1 MTHPTQEDDVKV
13 IRDALAEQLKSI
25 EQAITDPENQPSQY
39 GTVTLDFHLE
49 KVKGWEDRFHRLSD
63 QFDAQA
69 ARLEQAEQDAAD
81 AEQLAAD
88 RLDQMNAD
96 RKQALV
102 WRDQAAK
109 LFESLDGV
117 VGLAVLGAAKITSYK
132 AAIQGAQ
139 ELIGKYRAAIASE
152 AKT

>member
-1 MTHPTQEDDVKV
+1 MTHPTQEDDVKA
-13 IRDALAEQLKSI
+13 IRDALAPTKGDGFWINKIGVENLRQIYRSGSAACMLAALGN
-25 EQAITDPENQPSQY
+25 AIDAI
-39 GTVTLDFHLE
+39 DDAKAHI
-49 KVKGWEDRFHRLSD
+49 
-63 QFDAQA
+63 DAQA
-69 ARLEQAEQDAAD
+69 VRLDAA
-81 AEQLAAD
+81 EKLAAD

-117 VGLAVLGAAKITSYK
+117 VGLAVLGAAKITNYQ
-132 AAIQGAQ
+132 AAIRGAQ
-139 ELIGKYRAAIASE
+139 ELISKYRAAIASE